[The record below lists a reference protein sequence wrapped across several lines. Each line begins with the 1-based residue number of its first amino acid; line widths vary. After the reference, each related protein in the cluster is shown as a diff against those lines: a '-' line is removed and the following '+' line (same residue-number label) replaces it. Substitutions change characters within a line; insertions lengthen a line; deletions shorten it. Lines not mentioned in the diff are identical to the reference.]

1 MKPINNPIRHMFSQ
15 RRRERRGRAIQ
26 YGCLIRRHISQLCEM
41 TAFKPVAQLYIDAG
55 KSDSVGAAM
64 SRPQQLNHQFAVK
77 FTVEQVTMRK
87 ISYIG

>member
-1 MKPINNPIRHMFSQ
+1 MFSQ
-15 RRRERRGRAIQ
+15 RHRERRGWNIQ
-26 YGCLIRRHISQLCEM
+26 QGRLIRRHLSQLGEM
-41 TAFKPVAQLYIDAG
+41 TAFKPVAQLYFDAG

-64 SRPQQLNHQFAVK
+64 SRPQQINHQFAVK

>member
-1 MKPINNPIRHMFSQ
+1 MFSQ
-15 RRRERRGRAIQ
+15 WHQERRGWTMQ
-26 YGCLIRRHISQLCEM
+26 YGRLIRRHIGQLCEM
-41 TAFKPVAQLYIDAG
+41 MAFKPVAQLYIDAG
-55 KSDSVGAAM
+55 KSDRVDAAM